1 MRQYQDIESI
11 IKAHGGFISKGE
23 LTSVQYHRLL
33 SELGNGS
40 IVRVRKGVYA
50 LQDALLNTMYDMGK
64 IVPECSAPFLPG
76 RILILPHRYRKKSV
90 LRYVVEDESFFL
102 TIRLSSYIIKVK
114 IN

>member
-1 MRQYQDIESI
+1 MKQYQDIESI

-33 SELGNGS
+33 AELGNGS

-64 IVPECSAPFLPG
+64 IKMRPG
-76 RILILPHRYRKKSV
+76 RKGAEHSV
-90 LRYVVEDESFFL
+90 RHNL
-102 TIRLSSYIIKVK
+102 THIIHGVQ
-114 IN
+114 